1 MILAYESAAALLSE
15 EQLGGNEVR
24 GVLAPVGFADWRAAW
39 RCLRRMA
46 DIPRAASLLAA
57 FLPHL
62 LVTLSGAADPDRVLV
77 DMERFTRSAAD
88 RLAALEYLASNPRAV
103 EILVTLFAGSQ
114 FLTEILLRNP
124 EYLARLVAHR
134 HLAQRKTA
142 DQLYREAQAALAAGE
157 TAREPASTANSLPIS
172 PLDALRRFQRW
183 ELLRIGTCDLL
194 NLLDLSAVTVQLS
207 NLADSL
213 VRACL
218 SIAAGPSSAKGFAV
232 IGMGKLGGRELNY
245 SSDIDLLFL
254 AASNAGDYRRLGE
267 RLIEALMRMTAE
279 GFLYRVDMRLRPWGE
294 EGLLVTSVAGYVA
307 YLNRHARLWEKQA
320 LLKARV
326 IAGDEGVGQAFLDQ
340 AGLVLFAPN
349 EGPAEAATR
358 AHVRTMKQRTED
370 RLRQRGREWGE
381 VKLGEGS
388 IRDIEFVTQFLQLVH
403 GARLPQIRSRNTLDA
418 LGHLFA
424 HRLLSADE
432 HRVLVDGYVF
442 MRTIEHHLQMMH
454 YRQTHLLP
462 TDRQAL
468 LHLAR
473 RLGFQGDLA
482 GDQFLAHYEEHRAAI
497 RAVYL
502 RHLGSDDMAKTP
514 GSETNPAS
522 GERASAE
529 KPGFFQHLSRM
540 DPSYAAAFD
549 DQEIRLH
556 ATLAEQLN
564 GDHLVE
570 VHAVPLD
577 EGYWRLTIVGY
588 DYPGV
593 LSLICGL
600 LFVYGSSIRDGNA
613 FTYEPDTLAKVGPA
627 KLAPTFAQ
635 PSQGSEGSRER
646 LKIVDVFTVY
656 PERSEVTGGTW
667 LRYADDLAA
676 LLRLMHAGQRNE
688 AQIELAKRVAATL
701 HGATEATLTLYP
713 IDIEIDNT
721 VSELYTVLRIDAP
734 DTIGFLYEFTHA
746 LAFNRVYIARVGVN
760 SVGDRVQDILYV
772 TDADGHKI
780 VLPERQ
786 RQLRAATVLIKHFTH
801 LLPHSPNPESAL
813 LHFRQFLG
821 QLFERPDWPDEL
833 ASLER
838 PEVLHALAQVLG
850 VSDFLWDDFLRMQHA
865 NLFPVVRDVDGL
877 ATAKSREQLQAELE
891 TALRLVHAGPQPPA
905 EDAPWRATLNAFKDR
920 EMFRVDMRHILGHT
934 SEFGEFSEELT
945 SLAEVVVNAAYHLCH
960 EDLRVLYGTP
970 CLEDGRISE
979 MTVCALG
986 KCGGRELGFASD
998 IELMFIYAGNGTTT
1012 GGAATS
1018 TAITTAEFYEKV
1030 VETFV
1035 SAIQAR
1041 REGIFQV
1048 DLQLRPYGKSSSMAV
1063 SLEGFRRY
1071 FAPDGPAWA
1080 YERQA
1085 LVKLRP
1091 IAGDEELGQQ
1101 VVALRDAFVYAG
1113 DSRGES
1119 HDDSRAGS
1127 HDDSRGSSFDVVAM
1141 RAMRERQIRHLVT
1154 GGTFNAK
1161 FSPGGLVDV
1170 EYLVQALQI
1179 TYGHRDPS
1187 LRQTNIRE
1195 AMAALAAAGILSSED
1210 YARLRRAHT
1219 FLRWLIDALRMVRGN
1234 ARDLT
1239 VPPAGSEG
1247 FAFLARRLRYGN
1259 DVARLRE
1266 DLEHHTTAVQE
1277 LNARL
1282 LG

>member
-1 MILAYESAAALLSE
+1 
-15 EQLGGNEVR
+15 
-24 GVLAPVGFADWRAAW
+24 
-39 RCLRRMA
+39 
-46 DIPRAASLLAA
+46 
-57 FLPHL
+57 
-62 LVTLSGAADPDRVLV
+62 
-77 DMERFTRSAAD
+77 
-88 RLAALEYLASNPRAV
+88 
-103 EILVTLFAGSQ
+103 
-114 FLTEILLRNP
+114 
-124 EYLARLVAHR
+124 
-134 HLAQRKTA
+134 
-142 DQLYREAQAALAAGE
+142 
-157 TAREPASTANSLPIS
+157 
-172 PLDALRRFQRW
+172 
-183 ELLRIGTCDLL
+183 
-194 NLLDLSAVTVQLS
+194 
-207 NLADSL
+207 
-213 VRACL
+213 
-218 SIAAGPSSAKGFAV
+218 
-232 IGMGKLGGRELNY
+232 
-245 SSDIDLLFL
+245 
-254 AASNAGDYRRLGE
+254 
-267 RLIEALMRMTAE
+267 
-279 GFLYRVDMRLRPWGE
+279 
-294 EGLLVTSVAGYVA
+294 
-307 YLNRHARLWEKQA
+307 
-320 LLKARV
+320 
-326 IAGDEGVGQAFLDQ
+326 
-340 AGLVLFAPN
+340 
-349 EGPAEAATR
+349 
-358 AHVRTMKQRTED
+358 
-370 RLRQRGREWGE
+370 
-381 VKLGEGS
+381 
-388 IRDIEFVTQFLQLVH
+388 
-403 GARLPQIRSRNTLDA
+403 
-418 LGHLFA
+418 
-424 HRLLSADE
+424 
-432 HRVLVDGYVF
+432 
-442 MRTIEHHLQMMH
+442 
-454 YRQTHLLP
+454 
-462 TDRQAL
+462 
-468 LHLAR
+468 
-473 RLGFQGDLA
+473 
-482 GDQFLAHYEEHRAAI
+482 
-497 RAVYL
+497 
-502 RHLGSDDMAKTP
+502 
-514 GSETNPAS
+514 
-522 GERASAE
+522 
-529 KPGFFQHLSRM
+529 M

-556 ATLAEQLN
+556 AALAEQLN

-577 EGYWRLTIVGY
+577 QGYWRLTVVGY

-600 LFVYGSSIRDGNA
+600 LFVYGLSIRDGNA
-613 FTYEPDTLAKVGPA
+613 FTYEPGTLPQVGEPA
-627 KLAPTFAQ
+627 G
-635 PSQGSEGSRER
+635 GSGAR

-656 PERSEVTGGTW
+656 PERGEVTGGTW

-721 VSELYTVLRIDAP
+721 VSDLYTVLRIDAP
-734 DTIGFLYEFTHA
+734 DTIGFLYELTHA
-746 LAFNRVYIARVGVN
+746 LAFNRIYIARVGVN

-780 VLPERQ
+780 VSPDRQ

-877 ATAKSREQLQAELE
+877 ATAKSREQLQSELQA
-891 TALRLVHAGPQPPA
+891 ALRLVHAGPQPPA

-934 SEFGEFSEELT
+934 FEFGEFSEELT

-970 CLEDGRISE
+970 CLEDRQISK

-998 IELMFIYAGNGTTT
+998 IELMFIYAGNGQTT
-1012 GGAATS
+1012 GGAAG

-1085 LVKLRP
+1085 LVKLRS

-1101 VVALRDAFVYAG
+1101 VVALRDAFVYA
-1113 DSRGES
+1113 S
-1119 HDDSRAGS
+1119 
-1127 HDDSRGSSFDVVAM
+1127 DSRGSSFDVAAM

-1266 DLEHHTTAVQE
+1266 DLERHTTAVQE